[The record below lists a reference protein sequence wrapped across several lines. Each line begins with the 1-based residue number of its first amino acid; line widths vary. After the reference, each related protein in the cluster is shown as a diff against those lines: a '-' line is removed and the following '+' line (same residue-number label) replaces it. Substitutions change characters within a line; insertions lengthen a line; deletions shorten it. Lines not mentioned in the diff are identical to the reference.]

1 MILPIGDFPN
11 ARGHVPVV
19 TYLLIVANVAVYL
32 FLSAPLS
39 MERAHNGPLFAE
51 YVRVMARH
59 ATSPAELRA
68 LTQGLTAY
76 DLYVFA
82 NGFRPAAP
90 SLRDLFFSMFLHGG
104 FLHLAGNMLFLWIYG
119 DNVEH
124 RLGSLRYLLA
134 YLGCGVAATG
144 FHMLSAAGS
153 QVPMVGAS
161 GAISGILGFYFVF
174 FPRNQVRLLWLLPPF
189 LMQVF
194 EVPARLVLGIYLVL
208 ENVLPYVL
216 TPSATGVAHGAHI
229 GGFVAGLG
237 VALVM
242 RRRSVAVT
250 PPDFAPRGTR
260 DERDAAIGSGV
271 RDALAEGRME
281 DAARAYFA
289 RGARDTA
296 GLLSPDE
303 AVALGSWLRAAG
315 HDDAA
320 LVVLRR
326 ALRDH
331 PQDPAS
337 AAAHLLAGEIL
348 VDDEDQAAIGY
359 PHFLAVL
366 DLASEDGS
374 LAEAARAGLAAIEA
388 RQKRRIGTLRRR

>member
-39 MERAHNGPLFAE
+39 MERAQNGPLFAE

-59 ATSPAELRA
+59 ATNATELRA

-134 YLGCGVAATG
+134 YLGCGVAATA
-144 FHMLSAAGS
+144 FHMLSAPGS
-153 QVPMVGAS
+153 EVPMVGAS
-161 GAISGILGFYFVF
+161 GAISGVLGFYFVF

-237 VALVM
+237 VALLM
-242 RRRSVAVT
+242 RRRGVVAT
-250 PPDFAPRGTR
+250 PREFAPRG
-260 DERDAAIGSGV
+260 DRDAVGGSDVG
-271 RDALAEGRME
+271 RALADGRLE
-281 DAARAYFA
+281 DAARAYFS
-289 RGARDTA
+289 RGARD
-296 GLLSPDE
+296 GERVLSPDQ
-303 AVALGSWLRAAG
+303 AVALASWLRGAG

-326 ALRDH
+326 ALRGH
-331 PQDPAS
+331 PDDPAI
-337 AAAHLLAGEIL
+337 AGAHLLAGQIL
-348 VDDEDQAAIGY
+348 LDDEDQAASGY

-366 DLASEDGS
+366 DLAPEESA
-374 LAEAARAGLAAIEA
+374 LADAARAGLAAIEA
-388 RQKRRIGTLRRR
+388 RQKRRIGTLHRR